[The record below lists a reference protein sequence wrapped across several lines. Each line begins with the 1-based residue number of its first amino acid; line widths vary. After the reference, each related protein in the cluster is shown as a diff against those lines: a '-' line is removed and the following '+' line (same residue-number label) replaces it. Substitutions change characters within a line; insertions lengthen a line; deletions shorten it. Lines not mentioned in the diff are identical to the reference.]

1 MNSKFIA
8 KRLAFALCLLLT
20 FSSMAKNKIELTLQ
34 MRGQDVYSIEG
45 SMLKGDHSMLA
56 GQFVVQGRA
65 DGQSINLRQG
75 IPTTKVPNGTNMEVL
90 DKKTVRLIE
99 AAHGVDANMR
109 AKVKKSFTGKLK
121 KISIKSEEYLAAMKP
136 VLEESGLDILRSLQI
151 QADDAKLET
160 RVDVSDIECEADG
173 RDMICD
179 SEVEIYIGV
188 EEL

>member
-1 MNSKFIA
+1 MNSKFTA
-8 KRLAFALCLLLT
+8 KRLTFALCLLLT
-20 FSSMAKNKIELTLQ
+20 FSSFAKNKIELSIQLK
-34 MRGQDVYSIEG
+34 GQDVYAMNG
-45 SMLKGDHSMLA
+45 SKLKGDHSLIA

-75 IPTTKVPNGTNMEVL
+75 IPTTKVPNGTEMEVV

-99 AAHGVDANMR
+99 AAHGIDANMR
-109 AKVKKSFTGKLK
+109 AKVKKSLSGKLK
-121 KISIKSEEYLAAMKP
+121 KISIDSEEYLAAMKP
-136 VLEESGLDILRSLQI
+136 VLEESGLQLLRSLQI

-160 RVDVSDIECEADG
+160 RVDISDIECEADNG
-173 RDMICD
+173 DMVCE